1 MSNAEASNGM
11 ETNNLPAGAQLMPSW
26 GLTRTGVIR
35 SDVDAQK
42 MALRDYGAK
51 PGGSAEFDFGAGFSR
66 GVQFGRATA
75 SDDVPAF
82 AWTKEPPKEQGLYW
96 HWTGDL
102 DARPVPLSVLWSGS
116 TKKCFVSIG
125 QYGITTAI
133 DCDAYGGYWQPVIVP
148 KMDESIGYYGSD
160 A

>member
-1 MSNAEASNGM
+1 MSNVEASN
-11 ETNNLPAGAQLMPSW
+11 ESEVKRLPAVGQLMPSW
-26 GLTRTGVIR
+26 GLTRTGVVR
-35 SDVDAQK
+35 SDDDAQK
-42 MALRDYGAK
+42 MALRDFGAK
-51 PGGSAEFDFGAGFSR
+51 PGDSAEVDFGAGFSR

-75 SDDVPAF
+75 SADVPAF
-82 AWTKEPPKEQGLYW
+82 AWTKEPPSEQGRYW
-96 HWTGDL
+96 HWNGDL

-116 TKKCFVSIG
+116 TKKCFVGIG

-133 DCDAYGGYWQPVIVP
+133 DCDVYGGYWQPVIEP